1 MRTLRTEQVLF
12 LVVLILVG
20 CGNEGGTGSDT
31 ADGDQEI
38 IPLAVGNKW
47 WLTFTEYD
55 STGSVLQSEKWTRS
69 IIEDTIIDSHSWFLL
84 QHEYPD
90 LGPVAYEYLSNQD
103 SGLCVRYTNGDG
115 PYLWYPYPATAG
127 DSVIPFGL
135 EVVSIDT
142 AISTPAGTRLCYC
155 YGITM
160 PQSSDTL
167 WEYAH
172 VSPGW
177 GFVADHSY
185 LRRDAGTR
193 YLWRSLV
200 LDSLHLVD

>member
-1 MRTLRTEQVLF
+1 MKTLKTMQVLP
-12 LVVLILVG
+12 LVGLILVG
-20 CGNEGGTGSDT
+20 CGKDRGTDSNT
-31 ADGDQEI
+31 MKEAQEI

-55 STGSVLQSEKWTRS
+55 STGSILQSAKWTRS
-69 IIEDTIIDSHSWFLL
+69 IVGDTIINSYNWFLL
-84 QHEYPD
+84 QHEYSN
-90 LGPVAYEYLSNQD
+90 LGSLAYEYLSNQD
-103 SGLCVRYTNGDG
+103 SGLYVRYTNGDG
-115 PYLWYPYPATAG
+115 PYLWYPYPAAVG
-127 DSVIPFGL
+127 DSVTIFGL
-135 EVVSIDT
+135 TIVSIDT
-142 AISTPAGTRLCYC
+142 LVSVPAGTRSCYC

-160 PQSSDTL
+160 PSATDTL

-185 LRRDAGTR
+185 VRRNGGIR
-193 YLWRSLV
+193 YLWQSVV